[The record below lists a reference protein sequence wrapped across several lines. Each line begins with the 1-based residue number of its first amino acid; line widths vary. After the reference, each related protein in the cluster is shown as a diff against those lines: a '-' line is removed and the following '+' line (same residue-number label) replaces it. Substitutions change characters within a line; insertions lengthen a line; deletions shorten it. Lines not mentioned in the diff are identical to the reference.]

1 MQPGELRVVD
11 NQAEKLAGVDVAMV
25 ALVLAAFHVEKSL
38 VKLEKRQS
46 EGQELLAGRGIIV
59 RGI

>member
-1 MQPGELRVVD
+1 ML
-11 NQAEKLAGVDVAMV
+11 

-38 VKLEKRQS
+38 VELEKRQS
-46 EGQELLAGRGIIV
+46 EGEELLAGRGIIV